1 MIQGVRKV
9 IYIASALISVFT
21 TVSLVITALWL
32 KYAYD
37 KVLNDTKEFMK
48 MICRESREK
57 EYFK

>member
-1 MIQGVRKV
+1 M